1 MIFLNDV
8 VSLIECIKLNTGK
21 LNQNFLTEVLKME
34 KKQDFW
40 SIHKGITLW
49 LRRDVVA
56 KLEEIARQKEW
67 KVSQVIK
74 KAINEYLQKHNTEVN
89 HGK

>member
-1 MIFLNDV
+1 
-8 VSLIECIKLNTGK
+8 
-21 LNQNFLTEVLKME
+21 ME

-40 SIHKGITLW
+40 SSHKGFTLW

-56 KLEEIARQKEW
+56 KLEKIAQQKEW

-74 KAINEYLQKHNTEVN
+74 KAINEYLQKHNREVN
-89 HGK
+89 NGN

>member
-1 MIFLNDV
+1 
-8 VSLIECIKLNTGK
+8 
-21 LNQNFLTEVLKME
+21 ME

-40 SIHKGITLW
+40 STHKGFTLW

-56 KLEEIARQKEW
+56 ELEEIAKQKEW

-74 KAINEYLQKHNTEVN
+74 KAINDYLQKHNREV
-89 HGK
+89 KDAS